1 MSAVLTEQLTYD
13 AYLAWEA
20 HQPGRHEFFKGQV
33 FAMVGPQRVHGEIV
47 RNLTVALQAHLQA
60 TPCRSAGP
68 TART

>member
-33 FAMVGPQRVHGEIV
+33 FEIG
-47 RNLTVALQAHLQA
+47 RAHV
-60 TPCRSAGP
+60 
-68 TART
+68 